1 MCETLLLEKC
11 KNGILFPVLL
21 KKAFFR
27 ALGTELCEQK
37 RFVSG
42 NITVKIIIIIISKL
56 MLGYLDPLAAKEIS
70 SLHVAH
76 HHKEEN

>member
-1 MCETLLLEKC
+1 MLLKRC

-37 RFVSG
+37 LFVSG
-42 NITVKIIIIIISKL
+42 NITVLIIMIIISKL
-56 MLGYLDPLAAKEIS
+56 MLGYLDPLAAKEIF

-76 HHKEEN
+76 HLKEEN